1 MSFATYRN
9 RNFVNFLKIIHIKYE
24 LILKNTRQSTMNNK
38 SCYICSCINQIMRQ
52 YEKNICNFIIG
63 FSVFQCH
70 L

>member
-38 SCYICSCINQIMRQ
+38 LCYIWYARHELILMGASP
-52 YEKNICNFIIG
+52 
-63 FSVFQCH
+63 
-70 L
+70 